1 MIVGGSQ
8 HNATFTNTYNAS
20 TPVNLSTSTTLS
32 VQKVLDGRDW
42 RDDDS
47 FTFSL
52 SSVQSA
58 PASSKAEIVITDA
71 TGNNHTDSFGDITF
85 TTIGEYRYTITEV
98 NDDNPI
104 VGIDYSAAVY
114 LVTVNVVDG
123 GNGKP
128 CHRQR
133 FHRAAAE

>member
-1 MIVGGSQ
+1 MITGLPAGTTYTVTEQGANSNGFTTTDNSAGDGANTTDGVVEGMIVGGSQ

-71 TGNNHTDSFGDITF
+71 TGNNHTDS
-85 TTIGEYRYTITEV
+85 
-98 NDDNPI
+98 
-104 VGIDYSAAVY
+104 S
-114 LVTVNVVDG
+114 VTS
-123 GNGKP
+123 
-128 CHRQR
+128 RLR
-133 FHRAAAE
+133 R